1 MVLVLM
7 VIASVE
13 AVLVAIGVNNSGG
26 GGSGHD
32 VGAS

>member
-26 GGSGHD
+26 GGNCHD

>member
-26 GGSGHD
+26 GGGGHD